1 MPKVTVLISA
11 FNVADYIGGCLSSL
25 LAQTFRDIEIR
36 VVDDGSTDATFDHIR
51 RFNDPRIIASR
62 QDNRGKAATLND
74 LLEQAEGEYVMI
86 QDGDDACDPR
96 RVELLLQPL
105 ESGENLG
112 LVMSGHALIIG
123 NKVVAPRARAMTTE
137 QCRHAIDN
145 FKMPAHDPTVM
156 VRTAI
161 ARQLPF
167 ETSLAIGQ
175 GLDFILRAG
184 ELHDMKVVGASLYHY
199 RVNPQ
204 SVTRRQPEQRARHL
218 LEVFNRARQRRGMPP
233 LSFEIFY
240 AQNRAMLEDRDNNL
254 SGHFTDSAFLSVMAG
269 KRTEALGTAMLSL
282 QYLTRGG
289 HYGKPAVYALSPR
302 WVANRIRT
310 RLGRANA
317 NCPSA

>member
-11 FNVADYIGGCLSSL
+11 YNVAAYIDDCLTSL

-36 VVDDGSTDATFDHIR
+36 IVDDGSSDDTFDRIC
-51 RFNDPRIIASR
+51 RFEDTRIIASR
-62 QDNRGKAATLND
+62 QENKGKAATLND
-74 LLEQAEGEYVMI
+74 LLDQAGGEYVMI

-96 RVELLLQPL
+96 RVEWLLQQL
-105 ESGENLG
+105 ESRKNLG

-123 NKVVAPRARAMTTE
+123 NKVVAPRARVMTTE
-137 QCRHAIDN
+137 QCRHAINN

-184 ELHDMKVVGASLYHY
+184 ELHDMEVIGAPLYHY

-218 LEVFNRARQRRGMPP
+218 LDVFNRARQRRGMPA
-233 LSFEIFY
+233 LSFENFY
-240 AQNRAMLEDRDNNL
+240 ALNRAMLEDRDNNL
-254 SGHFTDSAFLSVMAG
+254 SGHFTDSAYLSVMAG
-269 KRTEALGTAMLSL
+269 KRTEAFSTAMLSL
-282 QYLTRGG
+282 QYLKRGG

-302 WVANRIRT
+302 WVARRIKT
-310 RLGRANA
+310 RLGQG
-317 NCPSA
+317 